1 LGAPHPDSQTHPAPR
16 FPAKDFFVSKYG
28 ARADGRTDCTDA
40 FRQTIEEAA
49 RAGGGRVLVP
59 AGAYLSGAIHLKNNV
74 NLVVE
79 KDATI
84 KFFTEPKF
92 YPIVLTRFEGLE
104 CMNYSPLIYALDRTN
119 VAVTGEGT
127 LDGGSDQ

>member
-1 LGAPHPDSQTHPAPR
+1 MAGAALAHRRAFAADDPWALHTQILKRIQAPR

-59 AGAYLSGAIHLKNNV
+59 AGVYLSGAIHLKNNV

-92 YPIVLTRFEGLE
+92 FTRL
-104 CMNYSPLIYALDRTN
+104 C
-119 VAVTGEGT
+119 
-127 LDGGSDQ
+127 